1 MVSNHYEAMLMF
13 YGNELGSRVARKHLG
28 WYMDVAH
35 TPRELRGAVLTLTDP
50 AKVLALLPDALI
62 QPAQVAA

>member
-1 MVSNHYEAMLMF
+1 
-13 YGNELGSRVARKHLG
+13 
-28 WYMDVAH
+28 MDVAH
-35 TPRELRGAVLTLTDP
+35 TPRDLRGAVLTLTDP